1 MKDAPEQLYTAVL
14 TDKRLLEIEEKQTE
28 LRHSCKVMKTYTDL
42 FRFGTES
49 YTTEELTPS
58 VKKALIERGKKCTS
72 VVFNVE
78 FTDGV
83 LTDKRIVY

>member
-1 MKDAPEQLYTAVL
+1 M
-14 TDKRLLEIEEKQTE
+14 R
-28 LRHSCKVMKTYTDL
+28 TYTDL

-58 VKKALIERGKKCTS
+58 VKKDLIERGKKCTS